1 MKIDGE
7 RWGFHSNRPGS
18 CKVTCTGKRLMLFRR
33 GSTVNSETTF
43 LSPRMGRVEHIH
55 FVGIGGAGMCG
66 IAEVLHNEGYR
77 ITGSDITENRVVQ
90 RLQSL
95 GIDVYIGHQ
104 VDNIN
109 HADVVVRS
117 TAIDADNPEI
127 VAAVKQM
134 IPVIPRAAMLAELM
148 RFRHGIAIAGTHGK
162 TTTTSLVSSLLA
174 EGGLDP
180 SFVIGGKLNSCGS
193 NAQLGKSAYF
203 VVEADESDAS
213 FLFLKPMMAVVTN
226 IDADHMST
234 YGDDFDKLRQTF
246 VEFLHHLP
254 FYGPAVLCVDDN
266 EVRRILPLIQRPK
279 LTYGFS
285 DDAHYRAINWIQN
298 GLLSEF
304 TVRRPAPCHDLT
316 IQFKWPG
323 RHNVLNALAA
333 IAIATELGVDDQ
345 SIVNGLFNFQGVG
358 RRFQILGERHFS
370 QGSSLIVDDYGHHPQ
385 EIKATIDAFRKVW
398 PNKRLVHVFQPHR
411 YTRTQSLF
419 SDFVDVLSLSDELLI
434 LDIYSAGELAIPGVS
449 SELLVNQINQLSPKA
464 TLVAE
469 QNIEQHLDKL
479 VRDGDV
485 ILMQG
490 AGSIGQISVN
500 LMQEMRETV

>member
-1 MKIDGE
+1 
-7 RWGFHSNRPGS
+7 
-18 CKVTCTGKRLMLFRR
+18 
-33 GSTVNSETTF
+33 
-43 LSPRMGRVEHIH
+43 MGRVEQIH

-77 ITGSDITENRVVQ
+77 ITGSDVAESRVVQ
-90 RLQSL
+90 RLQAL
-95 GIDVYIGHQ
+95 GIQVYIGHR
-104 VDNIN
+104 VENIKN
-109 HADVVVRS
+109 ADVVVRS
-117 TAIDADNPEI
+117 TAIEANNPEI
-127 VAAVKQM
+127 KAAVEQM

-174 EGGLDP
+174 EAGLDP

-234 YGDDFDKLRQTF
+234 YGDDFAKLSSTF

-254 FYGPAVLCVDDN
+254 FYGPAVLCVDDD
-266 EVRRILPLIQRPK
+266 EIRRILPLIQRPT

-285 DDAHYRAINWIQN
+285 EGAHYRAVNWQQN

-304 TVRRPAPCHDLT
+304 TVLRPAPYKELT

-333 IAIATELGVDDQ
+333 IAIATELDIDDA
-345 SIVNGLFNFQGVG
+345 SIVNGLFKFEGVG
-358 RRFQILGERHFS
+358 RRFQILGERTFAH
-370 QGSSLIVDDYGHHPQ
+370 GKSLVVDDYGHHPK
-385 EIKATIDAFRKVW
+385 EIRATIDAFRSVW
-398 PNKRLVHVFQPHR
+398 PDKRLVHVFQPHR
-411 YTRTQSLF
+411 YSRTQSLF
-419 SDFVDVLSLSDELLI
+419 SDFVDVLQLSDEI
-434 LDIYSAGELAIPGVS
+434 LMFDIYSAGEQVIPGVS
-449 SELLVNQINQLSPKA
+449 SELLVNEINQHAPKA
-464 TLVAE
+464 TLVTE
-469 QNIEQHLDKL
+469 QNFEQHLDKL

-490 AGSIGQISVN
+490 AGNIGQLAIN
-500 LMQEMRETV
+500 LMQKLREIA